1 MHRRKRVKPII
12 IGRLAELRELTA
24 EGKPILIDF
33 WQQGCES
40 CKIMDGIVNE
50 LANDFEGA
58 AHVVKVDVG
67 RVPGAAA
74 AFKVQSTPT
83 FVILGRSQKKP
94 SKKARKRA
102 ESRSAPA
109 QKDYSPRW
117 RGSGLIKKSVLERAL
132 VSNGAVREE
141 GIRD

>member
-1 MHRRKRVKPII
+1 MRRRKRVKPLVID
-12 IGRLAELRELTA
+12 RLEDLKGLTA

-33 WQQGCES
+33 WQQGCAP
-40 CKIMDGIVNE
+40 CKVMDGIVNE
-50 LANDFEGA
+50 LATDFAGA

-83 FVILGRSQKKP
+83 FVILGKSQKKP

-102 ESRSAPA
+102 EASGAPA
-109 QKDYSPRW
+109 QKGHSPRW
-117 RGSGLIKKSVLERAL
+117 RGSGLVKKDVLERAL
-132 VSNGAVREE
+132 VSNGAVR
-141 GIRD
+141 D